1 MKTLTR
7 TVNAVGPLLFRT
19 VSDGSPKAN
28 DGWFVLLLACLSDS
42 LVNSFVITLTT
53 DELAR
58 LIIDHTSNSHIS
70 IVNMKNLPA
79 VREEPLFNIFSK
91 CDGSISVN

>member
-1 MKTLTR
+1 M
-7 TVNAVGPLLFRT
+7 NAVGPLLFRT
-19 VSDGSPKAN
+19 VSDGSPKAD
-28 DGWFVLLLACLSDS
+28 DGRFVLLLSCLSNGF
-42 LVNSFVITLTT
+42 VNRFIITLTT

-58 LIIDHTSNSHIS
+58 LTIDHTSNLHIS